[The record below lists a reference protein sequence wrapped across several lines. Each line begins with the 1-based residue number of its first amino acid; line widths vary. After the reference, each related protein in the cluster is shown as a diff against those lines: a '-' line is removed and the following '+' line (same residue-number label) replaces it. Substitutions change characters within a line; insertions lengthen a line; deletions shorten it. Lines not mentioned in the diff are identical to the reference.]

1 MADRVSGPG
10 EGKCCPVLTPDTGHC
25 RSANL
30 RGNLVP
36 GATQQAH
43 LRDSKLPRSLRDG
56 SPGQPGGETEKP
68 QQLCRTHMRARA
80 RQQGWGPR
88 RGPVEPPAPSAPV
101 QQASSQTPVQPGLFM
116 ERKRSDAQTEGRE
129 CWISPFRYG
138 QGKEGRWPAHPA
150 GASGGRWCWAAKSST
165 TGEGRG
171 GCPAPTRSLPLHR
184 QHQRVMA
191 RHSHH
196 GEGHMWVSAGGT
208 GRE

>member
-1 MADRVSGPG
+1 MEDRVPGPG

-30 RGNLVP
+30 RGNFVS

-43 LRDSKLPRSLRDG
+43 LRPTTISEGQFPRPARGRDG
-56 SPGQPGGETEKP
+56 KTPATLQNAHACVSQAAGLGAEEGPSGAASPLGSGSAGIQSKP
-68 QQLCRTHMRARA
+68 
-80 RQQGWGPR
+80 
-88 RGPVEPPAPSAPV
+88 
-101 QQASSQTPVQPGLFM
+101 PVQPGLLM

-171 GCPAPTRSLPLHR
+171 GRPAPTRSLPLHR